1 MNLSN
6 FVEKLE
12 EQMILHNTD
21 ARMLSENIGVDR
33 STISNW
39 RTEKY
44 APSTKAFFNLIEYFE
59 CSADY
64 MLGLID
70 FPMENVKYNPPFLTY
85 GQRLRTLLKENN
97 LSQTT
102 FIRNMKISKNLAY
115 QWLSDKA
122 LPSVEYLVK
131 IAEYFD
137 ISVDILIGRLV

>member
-1 MNLSN
+1 MN

-12 EQMILHNTD
+12 EQIILHNID
-21 ARMLSENIGVDR
+21 ARILSENIGVDR

-39 RTEKY
+39 KTEKY
-44 APSTKAFFNLIEYFE
+44 TPSTRAFFRLIEYFE

-70 FPMENVKYNPPFLTY
+70 FPTENAKYTPPLLMY
-85 GQRLRTLLKENN
+85 GQRLRALLKEHH

-102 FIRNMKISKNLAY
+102 FIEDMKISKNLAY
-115 QWLSDKA
+115 RWLSDKA
-122 LPSVEYLVK
+122 LPSVEYLMK

-137 ISVDILIGRLV
+137 ISVDILIGRNT